1 MPQSSGLIRV
11 GTRGSRLA
19 LWQAERVASSL
30 RSRHPELDVAIV
42 PIESHGDRHDAQAVA
57 DLGVVGIF
65 TREIEQAL
73 LENRVDV
80 AVHSLK
86 DMPTL
91 APPGL
96 EVAALLPRDD
106 PRDVLVASALAGHP
120 LSGGVEA
127 IEALPRGA
135 RIATSSLRRR
145 AELLRHRPDL
155 QVIELRG
162 NVPTRIGKVER
173 GEVDGVVLSHAGL
186 LRLGL
191 EPSGRVALDP
201 EVMLP
206 APAQGTIAIQIRSAD
221 TATRT
226 RVALLDDRATRVCTT
241 AERYLLAELEGGC
254 RVPLGALARL
264 DNDQVTLRARIAT
277 VDGTQVLDDMVTG
290 PADNIAALAKTLAA
304 ALRARGALGI
314 LATLRVR

>member
-19 LWQAERVASSL
+19 LWQAERVASNL
-30 RSRHPELDVAIV
+30 RSRHPGLNVAIV
-42 PIESHGDRHDAQAVA
+42 PIESHGDRHDSQAVA

-73 LENRVDV
+73 LEDRVDV

-106 PRDVLVASALAGHP
+106 PRDVLVAGALTGHP
-120 LSGGVEA
+120 LSGGIEA
-127 IEALPRGA
+127 LQALPRGA

-145 AELLRHRPDL
+145 AELLRHRSDL

-162 NVPTRIGKVER
+162 NVPTRLGKVER

-191 EPSGRVALDP
+191 EPLGRVALDP
-201 EVMLP
+201 DVMLP
-206 APAQGTIAIQIRSAD
+206 APAQGTIAIQVRTAD
-221 TATRT
+221 RATWA
-226 RVALLDDRATRVCTT
+226 RVTLLDDPATRVCTT

-254 RVPLGALARL
+254 RVPLGALAQL
-264 DNDQVTLRARIAT
+264 DGDQVTLRARIAT
-277 VDGTQVLDDMVTG
+277 VDGAQVLDHTVVG
-290 PADNIAALAKTLAA
+290 RADGIAALAKSLAA
-304 ALRARGALGI
+304 TLRARGAMEI
-314 LATLRVR
+314 LATLRER

>member
-1 MPQSSGLIRV
+1 MPQSKALIRI

-19 LWQAERVASSL
+19 LWQAERVASRL
-30 RSRHPELDVAIV
+30 RAHHPELDIAIV
-42 PIESHGDRHDAQAVA
+42 PIESHGDRHDTQAVA
-57 DLGVVGIF
+57 DLETVGIF

-96 EVAALLPRDD
+96 EIVALLPRDD
-106 PRDVLVASALAGHP
+106 PRDVLIASALAGRP

-127 IEALPRGA
+127 LQALPRGA

-162 NVPTRIGKVER
+162 NVPTRLAKVER
-173 GEVDGVVLSHAGL
+173 GEVDGVVLSYAGL

-191 EPSGRVALDP
+191 EPPGRVALDP

-206 APAQGTIAIQIRSAD
+206 APAQGTIAIQVRSAD
-221 TATRT
+221 AATRT
-226 RVALLDDRATRVCTT
+226 RVTPLDDRATRVCTT
-241 AERYLLAELEGGC
+241 AERYVLAELEGGC

-264 DNDQVTLRARIAT
+264 DNDRVTLRARIAT
-277 VDGTQVLDDMVTG
+277 VDGTRVLDDTVTG
-290 PADNIAALAKTLAA
+290 PANDIAMLAKTLAA
-304 ALRARGALGI
+304 TLRAQGALEI